1 MTLLHEHTKE
11 EVDQLI
17 AAKDEFINQT
27 SDAFARSGWDGPDAA
42 RWKADWYDFNQ
53 RWTNMK
59 RKVLASF
66 VLYGFTHGPIP
77 AQYVQ
82 AEDEWQTVLKALTVS
97 GTGLYTTGDL
107 PDMTNRL
114 RDAVGQA
121 YTINASKIPKQDA
134 EDLDLQAYMVADK
147 YAKGVEDIPG
157 DIVDAAAKTAVR
169 NPLAVIGTVVG
180 LGVAGYVAVKVLTKG
195 IL

>member
-11 EVDQLI
+11 ETNQLI
-17 AAKDEFINQT
+17 AAKEEVINQT
-27 SDAFARSGWDGPDAA
+27 SNAFVRSGWSGPDADK
-42 RWKADWYDFNQ
+42 WKADWYDFNQ
-53 RWTNMK
+53 RWVDMK

-77 AQYVQ
+77 DQYVR
-82 AEDEWQTVLKALTVS
+82 AEDEWQMVLKALAVS

-121 YTINASKIPKQDA
+121 YTIDASKIPKQDA

-147 YAKGVEDIPG
+147 YAKGVEDVPG

-169 NPLAVIGTVVG
+169 NPLAVIGTALAV
-180 LGVAGYVAVKVLTKG
+180 GVAGYVGLKVLTKG